1 MTANRFLATK
11 ITLILQLFFAFLAIP
26 TQLNSQE
33 CDLTCQMLE
42 FKSKEDRNTSFV
54 GNEVPSHQLVDS
66 GGVFYRLDETQP
78 FTGVSIQN
86 KNGSLFKKS
95 FIRDGLVYKTETY
108 NKDGFLVEVLGLEEN
123 QETLLVYDDKGSLII
138 EGYHQIFYD
147 DTRTLKMRGFIN
159 DGKPDGPWQ
168 TFDKDTNFLGYN
180 FWDEGRKLEVVSFDM
195 IHFYDETVTLR
206 NNSEEFS
213 GVVICEYDEYV
224 DGLWSWCKDSI
235 ELFQLSTSSYF
246 SNIAFIKISYGK
258 PDSVQTYEEEWDY
271 DSEYSINKITP
282 RKFSSCDWSIQ
293 DENPIFKPCEISYTY
308 LYDGSGTVNTSKYET
323 LGGNL
328 FIATF
333 SYVEYK
339 SNSPANTYTEIIEAD
354 DFNEYVKW
362 FQTDVWPEVTPSST
376 ISIFDSMKVGE
387 IEREQVTNN
396 KGKVVSIYKNGFDI
410 SNGEEIGVESMFEG
424 YYKDGLK
431 QGLWKGA
438 DGSYINFSKGVPD
451 GEYMLFGLGKKLYF
465 EPYTDLLWKDIPSLE
480 EELLTEEYSI
490 LEEETFDLLDENE
503 NNIPDPIDCLSESGT
518 FDDGQYTKRIIYSC
532 GNIQQIF
539 EYSED
544 NSINLVKNFDP
555 ILNEE
560 TNREL
565 YCSGVPYKKLIMDSS
580 GKIVDEEIYPLS
592 ESIKE
597 ALLTTFK
604 DLDCADEWVSL
615 SDEQERIKQLKI
627 AEEQRIEEQRQK
639 DAAYTARFKPVSL
652 YEYSYADTL
661 SVSESKE
668 WIRNNYSFIKDL
680 PMPKLVKFSFD
691 EWGYDEEFIVV
702 YSCKGLEGFTTAIEI
717 VFDNDVIGYYSGNS
731 TGSCSQYTD
740 TNDYVVYDWS
750 IGDQAYTYL
759 YQNKN
764 NLEEIIKEINL
775 YITGIYS
782 PSLSYEI
789 PFEQRRIL
797 NPDSEN
803 SVYLYGVESPFKYQL
818 YKKREDGM
826 PISYNFEI
834 LNELEQEGERIY
846 ERNCS
851 ACHQINGEG
860 LVGIFPAL
868 AGSDIVMNKKEEHI
882 AILVDGV
889 RGSAMM
895 SFDSYLTDRELA
907 AVMTYTQMAWD
918 NNVEDASAY
927 IFPEDITAYK
937 AKTQ

>member
-11 ITLILQLFFAFLAIP
+11 ITLILQIFFAFLAIP
-26 TQLNSQE
+26 AQLNSQE
-33 CDLTCQMLE
+33 CDLACQMLE
-42 FKSKEDRNTSFV
+42 FKSKGDRNTSFV
-54 GNEVPSHQLVDS
+54 GIEVPSHQLVDS

-108 NKDGFLVEVLGLEEN
+108 NKEGFLVEVLGLEEN
-123 QETLLVYDDKGSLII
+123 QETLQVYDDRGSLII

-147 DTRTLKMRGFIN
+147 DTRTLRMRGFIN

-180 FWDEGRKLEVVSFDM
+180 FWDEGRKLEVVSEDM
-195 IHFYDETVTLR
+195 IRFYDETVTLR

-213 GVVICEYDEYV
+213 GVVLCEKDEYEDSLTV
-224 DGLWSWCKDSI
+224 FCKDTA
-235 ELFQLSTSSYF
+235 ELFQLSTDNFYSD
-246 SNIAFIKISYGK
+246 IAFIQISYGK
-258 PDSVQTYEEEWDY
+258 PDSMHIYREEWDY
-271 DSEYSINKITP
+271 GSEYEIDKIIP
-282 RKFSSCDWSIQ
+282 SLSSSCDWSIQ
-293 DENPIFKPCEISYTY
+293 DENPIFKPCERSYTY
-308 LYDGSGTVNTSKYET
+308 LYDGSGEVNTSKFEM

-333 SYVEYK
+333 SHVEYQ

-362 FQTDVWPEVTPSST
+362 FQADVWPEVTPSST
-376 ISIFDSMKVGE
+376 ISIFYSMKVGE

-431 QGLWKGA
+431 QGLWKGT

-451 GEYMLFGLGKKLYF
+451 GEYMLFGLGKILYF

-480 EELLTEEYSI
+480 EETY
-490 LEEETFDLLDENE
+490 DLLDENE

-539 EYSED
+539 EYNED
-544 NSINLVKNFDP
+544 KSINLVKNFDP

-560 TNREL
+560 INREL

-592 ESIKE
+592 EYAKE
-597 ALLTTFK
+597 DLSANYK
-604 DLDCADEWVSL
+604 GLDCADEWVSF

-627 AEEQRIEEQRQK
+627 AEAQRIEEQRQK

-680 PMPKLVKFSFD
+680 PMPKLVKFSF
-691 EWGYDEEFIVV
+691 EKWGYGEEFIVE
-702 YSCKGLEGFTTAIEI
+702 YSCKGLEGFQTAIQI

-731 TGSCSQYTD
+731 IGSCNQYTD
-740 TNDYVVYDWS
+740 TNDYVVYDWG

-759 YQNKN
+759 FQNKN
-764 NLEEIIKEINL
+764 NLDEIIKEINL

-803 SVYLYGVESPFKYQL
+803 SVDLNGVESPFKYQL

-826 PISYNFEI
+826 PLSYSFGI

-846 ERNCS
+846 EINCA

-889 RGSAMM
+889 RGAAMM
-895 SFDSYLTDRELA
+895 SFDGILTDRELA

>member
-1 MTANRFLATK
+1 MMANKFLATK

-33 CDLTCQMLE
+33 CDLACQMLE
-42 FKSKEDRNTSFV
+42 FKSKGDRNTSFV
-54 GNEVPSHQLVDS
+54 GKEVPSHQLVDS

-108 NKDGFLVEVLGLEEN
+108 NKEGFLVEVLGLEEN
-123 QETLLVYDDKGSLII
+123 QETLQVYDDKGSLIV

-147 DTRTLKMRGFIN
+147 DTRTLRMRGFIN

-180 FWDEGRKLEVVSFDM
+180 FWDEGRKLEVVSVDM

-213 GVVICEYDEYV
+213 GVVFCEEDEYE
-224 DGLWSWCKDSI
+224 DIFLFLCKDTI
-235 ELFQLSTSSYF
+235 ELFKLSTSSYLQD
-246 SNIAFIKISYGK
+246 IAFIKISYGK
-258 PDSVQTYEEEWDY
+258 LDSVQTYVEEWDW
-271 DSEYSINKITP
+271 DSEYGNTKITP
-282 RKFSSCDWSIQ
+282 SNFSSCDWSIE
-293 DENPIFKPCEISYTY
+293 DENPIFKPCERSSTTFYG
-308 LYDGSGTVNTSKYET
+308 GSEQVYTSKYEK
-323 LGGNL
+323 LGENL
-328 FIATF
+328 FILTF
-333 SYVEYK
+333 SQLEYQ
-339 SNSPANTYTEIIEAD
+339 SNSIEKSFTESIEAD
-354 DFNEYVKW
+354 DFNEYLKW
-362 FQTDVWPEVTPSST
+362 LQSDDWPYVPPSS
-376 ISIFDSMKVGE
+376 INIFYRAIVGE
-387 IEREQVTNN
+387 IEREVVTNN
-396 KGKVVSIYKNGFDI
+396 KGSVVSIYKNGFDI

-431 QGLWKGA
+431 QGLWKGT

-480 EELLTEEYSI
+480 EELLIEEYLI
-490 LEEETFDLLDENE
+490 PEEETFDLLGESE
-503 NNIPDPIDCLSESGT
+503 NNVPDPIDCLSESGT

-539 EYSED
+539 EYNED
-544 NSINLVKNFDP
+544 NSIKLVKNTDP
-555 ILNEE
+555 IKNEE
-560 TNREL
+560 IFREL
-565 YCSGVPYKKLIMDSS
+565 YCSSAPYKKLIMDSS

-592 ESIKE
+592 DYAKE
-597 ALLTTFK
+597 DLLTNYK
-604 DLDCADEWVSL
+604 GLDCADEWVSF

-627 AEEQRIEEQRQK
+627 AEAQRIEEQRQK

-652 YEYSYADTL
+652 YEYNYADTL

-680 PMPKLVKFSFD
+680 PMPKLVGFSF
-691 EWGYDEEFIVV
+691 EKYGYGEEFIVE
-702 YSCKGLEGFTTAIEI
+702 YSCKGLEGFATAIEI

-731 TGSCSQYTD
+731 IGSCNQYTD
-740 TNDYVVYDWS
+740 INDYVVYDWG

-764 NLEEIIKEINL
+764 NLDEIIKEINL
-775 YITGIYS
+775 YITGIYN

-803 SVYLYGVESPFKYQL
+803 SVDLYGVESPFKYQL
-818 YKKREDGM
+818 YKKRDDGM
-826 PISYNFEI
+826 PLSYNFGI
-834 LNELEQEGERIY
+834 LNELEQEGKRIY
-846 ERNCS
+846 EINCV
-851 ACHQINGEG
+851 ACHQMNGEG

-889 RGSAMM
+889 SGSTMM